1 MIRRPDHFWS
11 AGGYLFIIVEVGEER
26 KGFLNVWEVRFYARQ
41 PNWSLPPGARIL
53 FIGCEQY
60 LLTSASPGSS
70 GMVGAPWWLAADPAK
85 LSSFA
90 SFPLS
95 TAANRS
101 VRPSFA
107 RHSFGSA
114 GSTSPR
120 CVSWWSVPWYC
131 SGGSRTALSHF
142 FSFTCFYQVTACYCD
157 IFYKNIW
164 WRSKYCFWYGPYFFM
179 KKQCY

>member
-1 MIRRPDHFWS
+1 MGSFLCIEPS
-11 AGGYLFIIVEVGEER
+11 AFPICFCSTNHLENDSPTWPLLISWGVPLYHCWGRWGKEGVSKCLRGPLLCSAA
-26 KGFLNVWEVRFYARQ
+26 KLK
-41 PNWSLPPGARIL
+41 PSP
-53 FIGCEQY
+53 GCEDLIHWLWTY

-70 GMVGAPWWLAADPAK
+70 GMVGALVGAPWWLAADPAK

-131 SGGSRTALSHF
+131 SGG
-142 FSFTCFYQVTACYCD
+142 
-157 IFYKNIW
+157 
-164 WRSKYCFWYGPYFFM
+164 
-179 KKQCY
+179 